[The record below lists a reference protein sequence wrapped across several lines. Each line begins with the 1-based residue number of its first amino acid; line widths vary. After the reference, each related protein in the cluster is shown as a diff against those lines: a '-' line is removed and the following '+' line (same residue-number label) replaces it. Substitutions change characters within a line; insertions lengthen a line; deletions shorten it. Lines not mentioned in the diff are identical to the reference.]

1 MPPASKST
9 AKKPTKHHEQH
20 AVREP
25 GKNKCAAPP
34 APKGN
39 LRSVKHGAKT
49 EALVAPRRAQH
60 IAVLK
65 QDYPHLDDRRLAL
78 MADRLARIDLATA
91 WIEKQRSLVYSKQG
105 DVFQVVQL
113 VEKWSQRAEQVLKEA
128 ELEAKQQGSKHIDLA
143 REMAALDEGEAA

>member
-1 MPPASKST
+1 
-9 AKKPTKHHEQH
+9 
-20 AVREP
+20 
-25 GKNKCAAPP
+25 
-34 APKGN
+34 
-39 LRSVKHGAKT
+39 
-49 EALVAPRRAQH
+49 LVAPRREQH

-65 QDYPHLDDRRLAL
+65 QDYPHLDDRRLVL

-128 ELEAKQQGSKHIDLA
+128 EQEARQERTGKVDLA
-143 REMAALDEGEAA
+143 LEMSALEDVDEDG